1 MEISA
6 SKKINGV
13 ERKVTVQIPLAENLQ
28 DAIAQYGEEVVYSN
42 FLANVKIGAQAPIRK
57 GIEQGK
63 TDEEIQAVMANYKPG
78 VKLMTGFGP
87 GAGALTPDRAL
98 KAFENFTKEEQDS
111 FIAMLKKSAAAKKA

>member
-1 MEISA
+1 MQISA
-6 SKKINGV
+6 SKKINDV
-13 ERKVTVQIPLAENLQ
+13 ERKVVVEIPLAENLN

-63 TDEEIQAVMANYKPG
+63 SDEEIQAVMANYKPG

-87 GAGALTPDRAL
+87 GAGTPSKENML
-98 KAFENFTKEEQDS
+98 KAFANFSDEDKKA
-111 FIAMLKKSAAAKKA
+111 FIAALKNQAK